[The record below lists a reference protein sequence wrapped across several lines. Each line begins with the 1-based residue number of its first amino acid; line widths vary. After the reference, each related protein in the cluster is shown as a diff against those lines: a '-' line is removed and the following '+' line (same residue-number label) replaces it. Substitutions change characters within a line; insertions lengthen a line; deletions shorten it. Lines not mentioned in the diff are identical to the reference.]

1 MLQLCPSKSSGPQI
15 VVSMFFPQWLKH
27 DTTASCVI
35 TLRSDIV
42 QIQELNQTLDERM
55 QLIHPSTSMEGQFS
69 LLITVK
75 DVCFDYIYM
84 FNGFCSTWTLLL
96 SIHFAL
102 LVVLLFEIIVCFG
115 SDWCIDW
122 QWEGLT
128 SLMPHQA
135 LLAIQIHYQLS
146 WKDWKPQDE
155 QVWGARRVF
164 GPSHHQTITAQV
176 VSGHTKLRAQ
186 VVQANKSQSI
196 CKLGTWLAKS

>member
-1 MLQLCPSKSSGPQI
+1 MIEAWYYSILCNHASKWHRADPRAEPDIGWTNATNTSKYKYGRSI
-15 VVSMFFPQWLKH
+15 LIIDYCKRCVHWL
-27 DTTASCVI
+27 
-35 TLRSDIV
+35 
-42 QIQELNQTLDERM
+42 
-55 QLIHPSTSMEGQFS
+55 
-69 LLITVK
+69 
-75 DVCFDYIYM
+75 YIYM
-84 FNGFCSTWTLLL
+84 FNGFCSTWTPLL

-115 SDWCIDW
+115 SDWWIDW